1 MPKVGKNAT
10 VCFYLQ
16 FGHINLFFPQQSPS
30 ITIDPIGFTLF
41 QTMMSQMQKNKG
53 FSKLLAP

>member
-1 MPKVGKNAT
+1 MGKNAT

-30 ITIDPIGFTLF
+30 MTVDPVGLTLV
-41 QTMMSQMQKNKG
+41 QTMMSQVQKNKG